1 MGTILTGVK
10 LETLSKEAKDELALL
25 ICERKVVIL
34 REQLD
39 FLKAG
44 PQFQVSAVLLG
55 IKRLLGIPIEI
66 NFLDFSSIRKLK
78 SLNLIFR
85 KTYLLN

>member
-10 LETLSKEAKDELALL
+10 LETLSKEGRDELALL
-25 ICERKVVIL
+25 ICERRVVVL

-39 FLKAG
+39 FLKSG

-55 IKRLLGIPIEI
+55 LVELLR
-66 NFLDFSSIRKLK
+66 NTF
-78 SLNLIFR
+78 
-85 KTYLLN
+85 